1 MKKSDA
7 IALAAQ
13 LISEHVG
20 GERFVPFSR
29 ELGLETV
36 SDAYDVQEQFV
47 ERLLVHHGDVAGYKI
62 GLTSVPMQTLCG
74 IDQPISGAVLS
85 KRVLKSGVQVEASD
99 FGRLGL
105 EFEIAVRIGKS
116 TAVGDAPYSAETIA
130 PHVEAVCA
138 AIELVDDRAADYKKL
153 DVLSLI
159 ADNSWNGGIVLSEF
173 KTSWPDL
180 EHVSGSVW
188 QGSATID
195 KGRGG
200 DVLGHPFNSLA
211 WLANHLSS
219 RGRNLEAG
227 QIVLTGSLV
236 KTIFPTE
243 DAAYRFDL
251 EGIGSVQ
258 LEVLTSNP

>member
-7 IALAAQ
+7 MALATR
-13 LISEHVG
+13 LISEHAS

-29 ELGLETV
+29 ESGLEAV
-36 SDAYDVQEQFV
+36 SDAYDVQDQFV
-47 ERLLVHHGDVAGYKI
+47 ERLLVHHGDVVGYKI
-62 GLTSVPMQTLCG
+62 GLTSIPMQTFCG
-74 IDQPISGAVLS
+74 IDQPIGGAVLS
-85 KRVLKSGVQVEASD
+85 KRVLKSGVKVKASD

-105 EFEIAVRIGKS
+105 EFEIAVRIGVS
-116 TAVGDAPYSAETIA
+116 TAIDGTPYSAETIA
-130 PHVEAVCA
+130 PHVDAVCA

-159 ADNSWNGGIVLSEF
+159 ADNSWNGGAVLSEF
-173 KTSWPDL
+173 KSGWPDL
-180 EHVSGSVW
+180 EQVSGAVW

-200 DVLGHPFNSLA
+200 DVLGHPFNALA

-236 KTIFPTE
+236 KTIFPAQ